1 MSRPSRRILF
11 LVIPPLGFV
20 LKDVVATIAVL
31 STEPGI
37 TPKAATYYS
46 IAMLPGPLFAESW
59 VMLFNFFFGLLVGLI
74 LYLSFRFKK
83 LWLLI
88 IPPSAFLLKDIIALA
103 ITVLSTEAGIS
114 AEAAS
119 YYSIAML
126 PGSVFHKVV
135 DPMLFN
141 ALFGA
146 IMGIVLY
153 LRAVHRKSA
162 HQQDE
167 GYRGKE

>member
-1 MSRPSRRILF
+1 MSLTSRRILL

-20 LKDVVATIAVL
+20 LKDVVATIAIL

-37 TPKAATYYS
+37 SAKASMYYS

-59 VMLFNFFFGLLVGLI
+59 VMLFNFSFGVLVGLI
-74 LYLSFRFKK
+74 LYLSLRFKK
-83 LWLLI
+83 VWLLI

-103 ITVLSTEAGIS
+103 ITVLSTESGIS

-141 ALFGA
+141 ALCGA
-146 IMGIVLY
+146 LMGIVLY

-162 HQQDE
+162 PLQ
-167 GYRGKE
+167 